1 VALRRIV
8 MTVAAVRFGEAD
20 LTTCDREP
28 IHLPGSIQPHG
39 MLLVIDRQTMTVE
52 QVAGDSLRFLG
63 LAPAALL
70 GADVINRLD
79 PAAAA
84 FVRDTLLA
92 STPNVRPTLCF
103 GVTARGG
110 ASMLNLTLHAQ
121 DRTALL
127 EFEDALVVS
136 PAPVSPLIQLKG
148 LVAAVQHSVGLED
161 CLAVAATAIRQM
173 TGFDRAMVY
182 RFLPDGAGVV
192 SAEDVKEG
200 LESFLGLHYPASDI
214 PRQARE
220 LYRRNWLRAI
230 ATVDYDPAPLLPALN
245 PRTGGDIDMSHCDL
259 RSVSPI
265 HLEYLRNMGV
275 CASLSVSI
283 IFNDRLW
290 GLLVLHHYAPRIVPT
305 EVRVACETFGQIL
318 SLQIE
323 SKVQASDALLREDAR
338 VIRDA
343 LVARC
348 SQADDFAGSIAS
360 PELLELV
367 NATGA
372 AVILDE
378 SIRTVGATP
387 TATQLVSLV
396 DGLNHINQALFQ
408 TDHAAVCFPDS
419 SAYATTASG
428 ILAITLS
435 RAAREYVVWF
445 RPESRATVRWGG
457 DPAKPI
463 NVGGHGVRL
472 TPRGSFAE
480 WLESTRLRA
489 FAWSDIELETAE
501 ALRVSLLE
509 VMLQR
514 MDRARRERLLEDS
527 IAQAREFESRVEQRT
542 LQLKALA
549 ADLEA
554 VEDRERRNLAR
565 DLHDDLG
572 QTLAA
577 AKIRLAGLLNHA
589 DVDVQV
595 TASGVTRLLDLSENA
610 IRSLAAQLTP
620 DVLHEIGLSAALDWL
635 ADEMEEVFGLT
646 VDIVDDDRPK
656 PLAQDARSIIY
667 RCARELLINV
677 AKHARARIARVEA
690 RCNGTQVIISVAD
703 DGVGYDVA
711 LVTAAPRRGY
721 GLVSIR
727 DRLALIGG
735 TIELTSAPGAGTIA
749 ILSAPLASTEE
760 PDREE

>member
-39 MLLVIDRQTMTVE
+39 MLLVIDRQTLTVE
-52 QVAGDSLRFLG
+52 QIAGDSLRFLG

-70 GADVINRLD
+70 GSDVINSLD

-84 FVRDTLLA
+84 FVRNTLRA
-92 STPNVRPTLCF
+92 STPNVRPTTCF
-103 GVTARGG
+103 GVRARG
-110 ASMLNLTLHAQ
+110 AALLNLSLHAQ
-121 DRTALL
+121 ERTALL
-127 EFEDALVVS
+127 EIEDALLG
-136 PAPVSPLIQLKG
+136 APLAIAPLIQRKG
-148 LVAAVQHSVGLED
+148 LVAAVQDSVGLDE
-161 CLAVAATAIRQM
+161 CVAVAATAMRQM

-192 SAEDVKEG
+192 AAEDAKEG
-200 LESFLGLHYPASDI
+200 LESYLGLHYPATDI

-220 LYRRNWLRAI
+220 LYRKNWLRAI
-230 ATVDYDPAPLLPALN
+230 ATVDYVPAPLTPAIN

-275 CASLSVSI
+275 SASLSVSI

-290 GLLVLHHYAPRIVPT
+290 GLLLLHHYAPRIVPA

-323 SKVQASDALLREDAR
+323 SKVQAADTLLRHDAR
-338 VIRDA
+338 VIRDRLA
-343 LVARC
+343 ARC
-348 SQADDFAGSIAS
+348 AQVADFASAIAS

-367 NATGA
+367 NAAGA
-372 AVILDE
+372 AVILEE
-378 SIRTVGATP
+378 SVRTVGVTP
-387 TATQLVSLV
+387 SPTQLTALL
-396 DGLNHINQALFQ
+396 GHLNDINQTLFH
-408 TDHAAVCFPDS
+408 TDRAAAVFPESD
-419 SAYATTASG
+419 AYATTASG
-428 ILAITLS
+428 ILAIALS
-435 RAAREYVVWF
+435 RSAREYVIWF
-445 RPESRATVRWGG
+445 RPESPATVRWAG
-457 DPAKPI
+457 DPEKPVKVDR
-463 NVGGHGVRL
+463 NGVHL
-472 TPRGSFAE
+472 SPRDSFAE

-489 FAWSDIELETAE
+489 LAWSDIELESAE

-509 VMLQR
+509 VMLHR

-527 IAQAREFESRVEQRT
+527 IAQARELESRVEQRT

-554 VEDRERRNLAR
+554 VGDRERRNLAR

-646 VDIVDDDRPK
+646 VDVVDDNRPK

-690 RCNGTQVIISVAD
+690 RCTGTQVFISVAD
-703 DGVGYDVA
+703 DGVGYDPA

-760 PDREE
+760 PGRAG